1 MDCRFSTKLGQ
12 LKESG
17 LISHWI
23 NVEMDKVARLANKE
37 IGTGEINP
45 LNLSNLQ
52 VSLSF
57 SLSFSPA

>member
-1 MDCRFSTKLGQ
+1 MECRFSTKIGQ

-23 NVEMDKVARLANKE
+23 NVEMDKVGRLANTE
-37 IGTGEINP
+37 TGTAEINP

-52 VSLSF
+52 VF
-57 SLSFSPA
+57 

>member
-1 MDCRFSTKLGQ
+1 MECRFSTKIGQ

-37 IGTGEINP
+37 TGTAEIGP

-52 VSLSF
+52 VF
-57 SLSFSPA
+57 